1 MFDVECETQINPNYN
16 TTRTT
21 IYIIFFSN
29 FVALLCVAL
38 FLFKPF
44 ISILKYDFHNFSSHV
59 VAKKVHDVKKHSE
72 ATSDRDRESS
82 DYYYYCESYREREIA
97 TERELES
104 ES

>member
-1 MFDVECETQINPNYN
+1 MLNVKHRLTLTIIQHGLQS
-16 TTRTT
+16 

-82 DYYYYCESYREREIA
+82 DY
-97 TERELES
+97 
-104 ES
+104 

>member
-1 MFDVECETQINPNYN
+1 MFNVECETQINPNYN

-21 IYIIFFSN
+21 IYIFF
-29 FVALLCVAL
+29 FFRIAL